1 MLPPVLQAPGPD
13 YLRSLRAAAAH
24 RVPPP
29 LCDSHT
35 HLDQFDDATLEGM
48 LARAADAGVV
58 MIVSVGTT
66 LESSR
71 RAVELAE
78 RHALVYAGVGLHPQD
93 IKGPVGDAE
102 MVVLRRLALSSAK
115 VVCVSETG
123 LDFQAAS
130 PDRRWQEESLRRHVR
145 LARELGKAV
154 DFHAREAYEDILPV
168 LREERIGEVGA
179 IWHYFQGDAR
189 HAAEAI
195 GLGCYISLAKP
206 LLRETALQ
214 EAVREIPLE
223 RMVLETDS
231 YPQLFKKNAARRTEP
246 AHVAQVAEK
255 VAEIKGV
262 AFAEVA
268 EATTANLRRALRMG

>member
-1 MLPPVLQAPGPD
+1 ML
-13 YLRSLRAAAAH
+13 
-24 RVPPP
+24 PP
-29 LCDSHT
+29 LCDSHC
-35 HLDQFDDATLEGM
+35 HLDQFDDAALEGM
-48 LARAADAGVV
+48 LARAAEAGVV

-71 RAVELAE
+71 RAVDLAE

-93 IKGPVGDAE
+93 IKAPAGDAE
-102 MVVLRRLALSSAK
+102 IAVLRQLARASPK

-123 LDFQAAS
+123 LDYQAAS
-130 PDRRWQEESLRRHVR
+130 PDRRWQVESLRRHVR

-168 LREERIGEVGA
+168 LREEGIGEVGA

-195 GLGCYISLAKP
+195 ALGCYISLAKP
-206 LLRETALQ
+206 LLREPVLQ
-214 EAVREIPLE
+214 EAVREIPIE
-223 RMVLETDS
+223 RIVLETDS

-246 AHVAQVAEK
+246 AHVVQVAEK

-262 AFAEVA
+262 TLGQVA
-268 EATTANLRRALRMG
+268 EATTANLRRVLRMG